1 MAKDT
6 LSSYTFDNS
15 FFYMTKTMY
24 NVQKV
29 LRLCTPPPFKVIW
42 QLPHHWSW
50 FSELCDSCCHFL

>member
-15 FFYMTKTMY
+15 FFYLTKTIY

-29 LRLCTPPPFKVIW
+29 LTLCTPPPFEVIW
-42 QLPHHWSW
+42 QLSDHWSW
-50 FSELCDSCCHFL
+50 L